1 MAVENYEATQGDK
14 TSKVYM
20 KNLYVS
26 GTPQFAGTFGVR
38 YFINYWF
45 LGANLNAFGRN
56 YIDVAPARRME
67 GIYNTVDPT
76 LPETM
81 DTYYAMT
88 TQERIGSACTLDLSV
103 GKIFYLRNRQS
114 INFNLSVNNVL
125 NKRDIR
131 TGGYEQARVFASDGA
146 LVNPALF
153 PNKYYYMQGINCFAN
168 ISYRF

>member
-1 MAVENYEATQGDK
+1 MVLTGYIVVLNWERLISWTTIGVSTLPVPSRNIIIAIIRWQWK
-14 TSKVYM
+14 IMKLHKVTR
-20 KNLYVS
+20 L
-26 GTPQFAGTFGVR
+26 Q
-38 YFINYWF
+38 
-45 LGANLNAFGRN
+45 N

>member
-1 MAVENYEATQGDK
+1 M
-14 TSKVYM
+14 
-20 KNLYVS
+20 S

-38 YFINYWF
+38 YFIDYWF

-103 GKIFYLRNRQS
+103 GFS
-114 INFNLSVNNVL
+114 
-125 NKRDIR
+125 
-131 TGGYEQARVFASDGA
+131 TCAT
-146 LVNPALF
+146 VNPLISTFRSIMCSISGTFVRVVMNRHVCLLQTERWLIRRCSLTSIIICRVSTALRTSVTAS
-153 PNKYYYMQGINCFAN
+153 KQRTERIL
-168 ISYRF
+168 

>member
-1 MAVENYEATQGDK
+1 M
-14 TSKVYM
+14 S
-20 KNLYVS
+20 
-26 GTPQFAGTFGVR
+26 
-38 YFINYWF
+38 
-45 LGANLNAFGRN
+45 N